1 MKHVTPSNRT
11 TSWAGACWG
20 IAFLVGA
27 LLIGLWAG
35 VLLLDHG
42 SPVLTAVIVGAVVGT
57 TVSLLFIIWTWRIW
71 MWLSRGAPFQV
82 GDRVVITD
90 GPLKGEVGEVWK
102 LCEGRCSVWVALAR
116 GGETPELHFFD
127 WDQIRRCD
135 GTVGSRSDSSASP
148 PPPATG

>member
-11 TSWAGACWG
+11 TRWAGACWG

-27 LLIGLWAG
+27 LVIGLSAG

-42 SPVLTAVIVGAVVGT
+42 SPILTAVIVGALVGT

-82 GDRVVITD
+82 GDQVVIT
-90 GPLKGEVGEVWK
+90 GGLLKGEVGEVRK
-102 LCEGRCSVWVALAR
+102 LCEGHPAVFIALAR
-116 GGETPELHFFD
+116 DPDTAELHYVE
-127 WDQIRRCD
+127 WDQLHRLGR
-135 GTVGSRSDSSASP
+135 GPNRQTHAP
-148 PPPATG
+148 